1 MAKARKLGW
10 HGYVDSNE
18 SVREVLLDFEKLG
31 MIPHAPALAQSSAPA
46 NTASSLTEGYAP
58 EWLEVRD

>member
-18 SVREVLLDFEKLG
+18 SVREVLLDFEKLS
-31 MIPHAPALAQSSAPA
+31 MIPHAPALAQSGALV
-46 NTASSLTEGYAP
+46 NTANSLTEGYAP
-58 EWLEVRD
+58 AWLEVRD

>member
-18 SVREVLLDFEKLG
+18 SLREVLLDFEKLG
-31 MIPHAPALAQSSAPA
+31 MIPHAQSGAPTD
-46 NTASSLTEGYAP
+46 TASSLTEGYAP
-58 EWLEVRD
+58 AWLEVRD